1 MHIGCQ
7 TYSWEMQLAE
17 RPTTLWQMFA
27 AIAAC
32 GFEGVEFTNHTG
44 GAWLGTPGRVRQELQ
59 RHRLQLVALT
69 IASRG
74 FCDPQARAGDLALV
88 RSAVGFLR
96 EFPGSY
102 LTLAGADHHDR
113 TTWRRPLDQAIAFY
127 REAGAL
133 AAQHGI
139 RACVHPH
146 SHHGSLLETREQYD
160 HLFAQLPIQIGWCAD
175 TGHIVRGGQDL
186 FTCLNRYAD
195 RLVYLH
201 LKDVDAAGRWKPL
214 GRGVI
219 DYPRLFTW
227 LRVRGYNGWVVA
239 EEESDLAWQDPVE
252 ANRVNRE
259 YLRRT
264 L

>member
-1 MHIGCQ
+1 MRIGCQ
-7 TYSWEMQLAE
+7 TYSWEMQLAA
-17 RPTTLWQMFA
+17 RPTTLWEMFD

-32 GFEGVEFTNHTG
+32 GFEGVEFTNNTG
-44 GAWLGTPGRVRQELQ
+44 GEWLDQPGRVREELQ
-59 RHRLQLVALT
+59 RRRLELVALT
-69 IASRG
+69 IARHG
-74 FCDPQARAGDLALV
+74 FCDPNERPHDLALA
-88 RSAVGFLR
+88 RSAVAFLDA
-96 EFPGSY
+96 FPGCP
-102 LTLAGADHHDR
+102 LMMAGADCPDR
-113 TTWRRPLDQAIAFY
+113 TNWQRPLDRAIAFY

-133 AAQHGI
+133 AASHSH

-146 SHHGSLLETREQYD
+146 SHHGSLLETLEQYD
-160 HLFAQLPIQIGWCAD
+160 YLFARLPAAIGWCAD

-186 FTCLNRYAD
+186 MTCLNRHAD

-214 GRGVI
+214 GQGVI

-227 LRVRGYNGWVVA
+227 LNARNYEGWLVA
-239 EEESDLAWQDPVE
+239 EEESELAWKDPVE